1 MYRDLAVWL
10 AGLGCYAPA
19 LLRPALF
26 PGVGRGLQAR
36 HSFQP
41 GSILLSIPRDAL
53 VTPSLA
59 AAALPDLS
67 DLPGPALL
75 AAWLLLERRR
85 GALSSHAPYIAS
97 LPRHYTTPYFC
108 LSAELEV
115 MPAWLRGPVELQRE
129 AVAAERAAAA
139 ARGARTSLQE
149 WAWAW
154 ASVNTR
160 AVYLPDQGLAL
171 APFLDL
177 LNHSGDVAVETGLD
191 LVAGELPGYQLVTK
205 TGVTRHRQAF
215 INYGPHDNTVLV
227 LEYGFLLPDNP
238 QHCYRLQLPD
248 LVLFLTS
255 SLTSPALLD
264 TKLDIIRTAKLD
276 TRLSVT
282 GEGLSWSAKTG
293 LRILTMSSSQ
303 LQTWHTVFQDSEDC
317 DKDPAL
323 LRLYSEFVLYLI
335 RNLRETLSAMT
346 RLASDCSESF
356 VVCLDLVR
364 SYACLLEQAAAAH
377 SQKSEV

>member
-1 MYRDLAVWL
+1 MGRTGRARGRRKRAPHCVNLSEGAVYRDLAVWL

-129 AVAAERAAAA
+129 AVAAGRAAAA

-160 AVYLPDQGLAL
+160 AVYLPDQATHLS
-171 APFLDL
+171 
-177 LNHSGDVAVETGLD
+177 NIH
-191 LVAGELPGYQLVTK
+191 
-205 TGVTRHRQAF
+205 
-215 INYGPHDNTVLV
+215 
-227 LEYGFLLPDNP
+227 
-238 QHCYRLQLPD
+238 RLQQ
-248 LVLFLTS
+248 
-255 SLTSPALLD
+255 
-264 TKLDIIRTAKLD
+264 
-276 TRLSVT
+276 SVMP
-282 GEGLSWSAKTG
+282 
-293 LRILTMSSSQ
+293 RI
-303 LQTWHTVFQDSEDC
+303 
-317 DKDPAL
+317 KP
-323 LRLYSEFVLYLI
+323 
-335 RNLRETLSAMT
+335 TLMV
-346 RLASDCSESF
+346 D
-356 VVCLDLVR
+356 
-364 SYACLLEQAAAAH
+364 
-377 SQKSEV
+377 